1 MKILVVGGAGYIG
14 SHVVLDLLERK
25 EAVTVYDNLSTGT
38 KKNLFPQAH
47 FVKGDIL
54 DYGRLQKTLKP
65 GFDAI
70 FHFAA
75 LKAAGDSMVA
85 IEKYCLNNITG
96 TINLLNAASECGVS
110 HFVFSSSAAIYG
122 EPSYSPIDEKHPLE
136 PVNVYGFTKLEI
148 ERLLPWYH
156 RVKGLRFACL
166 RYFNAAGFDTRGR
179 IRSLEKN
186 VTNLLPVLME
196 VAAGMRAAVKV
207 FGTDYPTRDG
217 TGLRDYIHVTDLSD
231 AHLKALDYIRNNNQ
245 NLAVNLG
252 SENGITVQEM
262 LDAARRITGHPIP
275 AEMTARRPGD
285 PASVMASSAAAKRIL
300 GWEPRFSDLHTLL
313 NSTWEVYKKYRKNSY
328 PGQVG
333 ISQLR

>member
-25 EAVTVYDNLSTGT
+25 EEVTVYDNLSTGT
-38 KKNLFPQAH
+38 EKNLFPEAR

-54 DYGRLQKTLKP
+54 DSGRLKKTLQA
-65 GFDAI
+65 GFDAV

-75 LKAAGDSMVA
+75 LKAAGDSMTA
-85 IEKYCLNNITG
+85 IEKYCLNNISG
-96 TINLLNAASECGVS
+96 TINLLNAACECGVPN
-110 HFVFSSSAAIYG
+110 FIFSSSAAIYG
-122 EPSYSPIDEKHPLE
+122 EPVYVPIDEKHPLE

-156 RVKGLRFACL
+156 RVKGLRYACL

-179 IRSLEKN
+179 ITGLEKT

-196 VAAGMRAAVKV
+196 VAAGMRPAVQV

-231 AHLKALDYIRNNNQ
+231 AHLKALDYIRANKQ

-252 SENGITVQEM
+252 SENGITVKEM
-262 LDAARRITGHPIP
+262 LEAARRITGRPIP
-275 AEMTARRPGD
+275 AEIVGRRPGD
-285 PASVMASSAAAKRIL
+285 PAAVTASSAAAKQIL
-300 GWEPRFSDLHTLL
+300 SWEARHSDLETLVRT
-313 NSTWEVYKKYRKNSY
+313 TWEAYKQYCR
-328 PGQVG
+328 
-333 ISQLR
+333 

>member
-25 EAVTVYDNLSTGT
+25 EEVTVYDNLSTGT
-38 KKNLFPQAH
+38 KKNLSSQAR

-54 DYGRLQKTLKP
+54 DYGRLQKTLQA

-96 TINLLNAASECGVS
+96 TINLLNAASECGVP

-122 EPSYSPIDEKHPLE
+122 EPAYVPIDEKHPLE

-179 IRSLEKN
+179 IRGLEKN

-196 VAAGMRAAVKV
+196 VAAGMRAAVQV

-231 AHLKALDYIRNNNQ
+231 AHLKALDYIRNKNQ

-252 SENGITVQEM
+252 SENGITVREM
-262 LDAARRITGHPIP
+262 LEAARRLTGHPIP
-275 AEMTARRPGD
+275 AEMAGRRPGD
-285 PASVMASSAAAKRIL
+285 PASVMASSAAAKSIL
-300 GWEPRFSDLHTLL
+300 GWEPRFSDLDTLL
-313 NSTWEVYKKYRKNSY
+313 GSTWAVYKKYRKN
-328 PGQVG
+328 P
-333 ISQLR
+333 